1 MTAGTPVAGDLA
13 DGEFE
18 RAEQAVQEGFRRAGE
33 CFSVNGLLARLKAQD
48 QYFVPAQI
56 KRRSYSEGGCASSV
70 TEHDAIK
77 TQIVAGKE
85 RMPFEVT
92 LYPEGFEV
100 RAHGH
105 LLVSREGLNNPR
117 LREFYERTRDQ
128 LPEPG
133 IFSCQDVE

>member
-1 MTAGTPVAGDLA
+1 MTAGTPVAGDPV

-33 CFSVNGLLARLKAQD
+33 CFSVNGLLARLEARD
-48 QYFVPAQI
+48 QYFAPTQI
-56 KRRSYSEGGCASSV
+56 GRRSYSEGGRASSV
-70 TEHDAIK
+70 TKHDAIK

-85 RMPFEVT
+85 RMPFDVT
-92 LYPEGFEV
+92 LYREGFEV

-105 LLVSREGLNNPR
+105 LLVSREKLDDPR
-117 LREFYERTRDQ
+117 LKEFYERTRSQ

-133 IFSCQDVE
+133 IFSHQDDE